1 MSDRRSSPLTSQNT
15 NPSSTSKL
23 LFRIIKTERPKPTFH
38 LPIPL
43 VGPLFDEQV
52 SQECYTETAHEE
64 STKSI
69 SPYTAEDNWFGI
81 TRNVTHTSNFS
92 IYCGELIHLTLVLLN
107 ASSSDLGFVSVLVR
121 LQTPEGS
128 FCLLDTQS
136 SPTSIF
142 TTQASLEYKLQFTA
156 NVVGNYVLQ
165 CFAFYTDVDGQ
176 EHTISQSYRF
186 TVHLCL
192 NFISNI
198 RLVEEETDWEF
209 FASLHPSPVY
219 IVDCFVY
226 NVCQL
231 PVYLHD
237 VHYLLPYDNISERAT
252 KDEQKPSIIVKDLNI
267 PSVDGEDKKG
277 ESLILNP
284 GDCQT
289 FTYLVYSAVEDPL
302 RKRSSPRLKNTL
314 GSIYASF
321 TRFGGERVVLDPA
334 LILEEPKMSQV
345 SMVTI
350 EIVGVP
356 SKILVECPFVATVK
370 VVNRTSQ
377 SKKFYFQVRRDKV
390 ESIVPIGVS
399 GRLLD
404 TLQPN
409 QNCKLNVQLI
419 ALEPGA
425 HFLSGFRVVDV
436 ESRDYYEATSK
447 EVLVH
452 SILEENME
460 EVE

>member
-1 MSDRRSSPLTSQNT
+1 MSEARSSPPSQNT
-15 NPSSTSKL
+15 SLSGTPKL

-38 LPIPL
+38 APIPFIR
-43 VGPLFDEQV
+43 PLFYEQV
-52 SQECYTETAHEE
+52 DRKSSYEKDFEVTTRE
-64 STKSI
+64 S
-69 SPYTAEDNWFGI
+69 SPRTAEDSCFGI
-81 TRNVTHTSNFS
+81 TSNVSHTSNFN
-92 IYCGELIHLTLVLLN
+92 IYRGESVHLTLVLLN

-121 LQTPEGS
+121 LQTSEGS
-128 FCLLDTQS
+128 YCLLDTQS
-136 SPTSIF
+136 SPNNIF
-142 TTQASLEYKLQFTA
+142 TTQASLEYNLQFVA
-156 NVVGNYVLQ
+156 KVVGNYALQ

-192 NFISNI
+192 NFIYDI

-209 FASLHPSPVY
+209 FASLHPSSVY
-219 IVDCFVY
+219 IVDCFIY

-231 PVYLHD
+231 PVYLHE
-237 VHYLLPYDNISERAT
+237 VHFLLSDNIGCERGS
-252 KDEQKPSIIVKDLNI
+252 KEDQNPSIIVKDLNI
-267 PSVDGEDKKG
+267 PSVGGEERTN

-289 FTYLVYSAVEDPL
+289 FTYLVYSAIEDPL
-302 RKRSSPRLKNTL
+302 RRKSSSRAKNVL

-321 TRFGGERVVLDPA
+321 TRFGGDRVVLDPA
-334 LILEEPKMSQV
+334 LTVEEPKMSQV

-350 EIVGVP
+350 EVVGVP
-356 SKILVECPFVATVK
+356 SKIVVECPFVATMK

-390 ESIVPIGVS
+390 GSIVPIGVS
-399 GRLLD
+399 GRLLE

-409 QNCKLNVQLI
+409 QSCKLDMQLI

-436 ESRDYYEATSK
+436 ESREYYEAASK
-447 EVLVH
+447 EVIVH
-452 SILEENME
+452 SVLEENIEEME
-460 EVE
+460 